1 MPFTFQRRLP
11 YIVLAAATLALDRW
25 TKALI
30 QKRFD
35 LNESISV
42 IDGFFNITYVR
53 NTGVAF
59 GIFDPLSLPAK
70 SVLLSVFT
78 AVAAVVVITYSV
90 RSSLRNRLLQFAL
103 ALVLGGALGNLYDRL
118 AYGYVVD
125 FLEFYVRT
133 YHWPSFNVADSA
145 ISIGVSGHSVGCQAP
160 PSKYRS
166 KSTSRI
172 KISPSSR
179 SLPES
184 LYTPGR
190 AFVMEQLPMHYFF
203 TLRICRMWV
212 ERAGPG
218 SCTGST
224 RKLRVF

>member
-1 MPFTFQRRLP
+1 MENAYREYHTCAAVASPAGYVDIILESMPFRLQGRLP
-11 YIVLAAATLALDRW
+11 YIVVAAATLALDRW
-25 TKALI
+25 TKTLI
-30 QKRFD
+30 QKHFD

-78 AVAAVVVITYSV
+78 AFAAVVVITYSV

-145 ISIGVSGHSVGCQAP
+145 ISIGVILLALEILRNEAP
-160 PSKYRS
+160 
-166 KSTSRI
+166 SR
-172 KISPSSR
+172 
-179 SLPES
+179 
-184 LYTPGR
+184 T
-190 AFVMEQLPMHYFF
+190 
-203 TLRICRMWV
+203 
-212 ERAGPG
+212 
-218 SCTGST
+218 
-224 RKLRVF
+224 

>member
-1 MPFTFQRRLP
+1 MASPAGYVDIILESMPFRLQGRLP
-11 YIVLAAATLALDRW
+11 YIVVAAATLALDRW
-25 TKALI
+25 TKTLI
-30 QKRFD
+30 QKHFD

-78 AVAAVVVITYSV
+78 AFAAVVVITYSV

-125 FLEFYVRT
+125 FLEFYIGT

-145 ISIGVSGHSVGCQAP
+145 ISIGVVLLALEILRNEAP
-160 PSKYRS
+160 SQ
-166 KSTSRI
+166 T
-172 KISPSSR
+172 
-179 SLPES
+179 
-184 LYTPGR
+184 
-190 AFVMEQLPMHYFF
+190 
-203 TLRICRMWV
+203 
-212 ERAGPG
+212 
-218 SCTGST
+218 
-224 RKLRVF
+224 

>member
-1 MPFTFQRRLP
+1 MASPAGYVDIILESMPFRLQGRLP
-11 YIVLAAATLALDRW
+11 YIVVAAATLALDRW
-25 TKALI
+25 TKTLI
-30 QKRFD
+30 QKHFD

-78 AVAAVVVITYSV
+78 AFAAVVVITYSV

-145 ISIGVSGHSVGCQAP
+145 ISIGVILLALEILRNEAP
-160 PSKYRS
+160 SR
-166 KSTSRI
+166 TS
-172 KISPSSR
+172 
-179 SLPES
+179 
-184 LYTPGR
+184 
-190 AFVMEQLPMHYFF
+190 
-203 TLRICRMWV
+203 
-212 ERAGPG
+212 
-218 SCTGST
+218 
-224 RKLRVF
+224 

>member
-70 SVLLSVFT
+70 SVLLSLFT
-78 AVAAVVVITYSV
+78 ACAAVVVITYSV
-90 RSSLRNRLLQFAL
+90 RSPSRNRLLQVAL
-103 ALVLGGALGNLYDRL
+103 GLILGGALGNLYDRL

-125 FLEFYVRT
+125 FLEFYAGS
-133 YHWPSFNVADSA
+133 YHWPSFNIADAA
-145 ISIGVSGHSVGCQAP
+145 IS
-160 PSKYRS
+160 
-166 KSTSRI
+166 T
-172 KISPSSR
+172 
-179 SLPES
+179 
-184 LYTPGR
+184 
-190 AFVMEQLPMHYFF
+190 
-203 TLRICRMWV
+203 
-212 ERAGPG
+212 
-218 SCTGST
+218 
-224 RKLRVF
+224 